1 MRNSWTIID
10 EVTPFPPD
18 FWERMEAR
26 KSLMRALNLKNTVA
40 ALRMRVVGLLLFGA
54 DTYRSFFTDP
64 LEYMSTQDRK
74 ALWGDKDAFETT
86 RQIAHILHAEVGTLL
101 TNLVGGGELYIIPD
115 VHQDEE
121 NVCGAFYEACKLPLS
136 DEAMLAMDE
145 VCYTISMENS
155 SSYVGE
161 LMGRMQRVKRILRH
175 VQRWNPMDDLPE
187 EVFEGSMVGI
197 T

>member
-1 MRNSWTIID
+1 
-10 EVTPFPPD
+10 
-18 FWERMEAR
+18 MEIR
-26 KSLMRALNLKNTVA
+26 EIGTGLEDTTHMKNTAYTVVA
-40 ALRMRVVGLLLFGA
+40 ALRMRIVGLLLFGA

-64 LEYMSTQDRK
+64 LEYMLAQDRK

-86 RQIAHILHAEVGTLL
+86 RQIALTLHAEVDTLL
-101 TNLVGGGELYIIPD
+101 TSLVGGGELYIIPD

-121 NVCGAFYEACKLPLS
+121 NVCGAFYEACKLPLT
-136 DEAMLAMDE
+136 DEDMLALDE

-175 VQRWNPMDDLPE
+175 VHRWNPAADLLE
-187 EVFEGSMVGI
+187 KVFEGLVVDTS
-197 T
+197 